1 MPPPLNNGTTP
12 PEFIDCLTNVN
23 LEDEGA
29 VLDALWRHY
38 KQVTVDWSSQPA
50 LLPQHWQDTEII
62 YR

>member
-1 MPPPLNNGTTP
+1 VKQAERKAILRRDFFFT
-12 PEFIDCLTNVN
+12 EK
-23 LEDEGA
+23 A
-29 VLDALWRHY
+29 LDALWRHY